1 MINRISLLILSLL
14 FSTEGLFGQSGLL
27 AGEWRDYISHRQAI
41 EMVYRDGVVY
51 TITRGGMFSYKHQ
64 TKEVRTFS
72 TIQQLHSTDPT
83 TIYHDEVSGIIF
95 IGFEDGTI
103 NYFKDPDDIRF
114 LTDIRRNNFFTQ
126 KQINGFAGDG
136 QRLYVATDFGI
147 VVYDLSNFL
156 TVFTIT
162 QLGENP
168 SKSPVSSISLN
179 NGKVWASLGDFGLYT
194 APTNS
199 INLSDPTVWQ
209 REDGQNGLPMIDALD
224 IASLGDEVF
233 VRVDTSVFKRNADGN
248 WDIDPYFGKRW
259 DYLTARNGAI
269 SASKNANT
277 RTRKLSGEERESNTL
292 GKILSSVV
300 VDDTV
305 FFGNNFN
312 GIHMLPGRMVPV
324 EEVVPAG
331 PYSNNCTR
339 IVAGNGEFYVAPKGH
354 DEAFNP
360 SADASGIFYY
370 NLTDGWTLLNKFQ
383 GTLPEDGLNER
394 FARAFYNESNRKAY
408 LGSFGQGVMVLENG
422 VPQATYNCENSGLSH
437 VTVDCDAGNDQNT
450 RVSGLAMDQNGVL
463 WVSMSFAQAP
473 LVAMKPDGS
482 WVQYPGN
489 RFVNANFID
498 MIVDDYGTKWILNR
512 KNGIQIFNEN
522 GTLEDFSD
530 DVNFRLTSGLN
541 QGFLPS
547 DNVLSIAKD
556 KDGFI
561 WVGSDIGVTVFFDP
575 FSISQ
580 GVRIDASCPVFNLR
594 CLLKDEQINAIAVDG
609 GNRKWMA
616 TNNGVFLVSEDGDEL
631 IANFTTENS
640 PLLSNKVL
648 DVTVDGS
655 TGEVF
660 FATDKGLISFQGD
673 ATEGAS
679 NCNDVLVY
687 PNPVFSQSFDGLITI
702 RGSSA
707 NSKVR
712 ITTVTGM
719 LVKEIEAQGGTA
731 TWDGFDLY
739 GNRVASGIYLALISR
754 DDGERACVGKFSI
767 INK

>member
-1 MINRISLLILSLL
+1 MIKRIIFLV
-14 FSTEGLFGQSGLL
+14 FSTVLISQVLVGQSGLL
-27 AGEWRDYISHRQAI
+27 IGEWRDYISHRQAL
-41 EMVYRDGVVY
+41 EMVYRDGVTY
-51 TITRGGMFSYKHQ
+51 TITRGGMFSYKHSTQ
-64 TKEVRTFS
+64 EIRTFS

-83 TIYHDEVSGIIF
+83 TIYHDEASGIIF

-103 NYFKDPDDIRF
+103 NYFSDPDDMRF

-126 KQINGFAGDG
+126 KRINSFSGDG
-136 QRLYVATDFGI
+136 NRLYVATDFGA

-162 QLGENP
+162 QVGENP
-168 SKSPVSSISLN
+168 SKSPARSINLSN
-179 NGKVWASLGDFGLYT
+179 EKVWISLGDFGMYS
-194 APTNS
+194 APINS
-199 INLSDPTVWQ
+199 LNLSDPSVWS
-209 REDGQNGLPMIDALD
+209 REDGQDGLPLIDALD

-233 VRVDTSVFKRNADGN
+233 VRVDTSVFKRNVDGQ
-248 WDIDPYFGKRW
+248 WAVDPYFGGLEW
-259 DYLTARNGAI
+259 DYLRGQQGAI
-269 SASKNANT
+269 TVSRNT
-277 RTRKLSGEERESNTL
+277 RTRSRKLSGEERESYTL
-292 GKILSSVV
+292 GRIFSSVV
-300 VDDTV
+300 VADTV
-305 FFGNNFN
+305 FFANNFN
-312 GIHMLPGRMVPV
+312 GIHLLPGKGVPV
-324 EEVVPAG
+324 QEVVPAG

-339 IVAGNGEFYVAPKGH
+339 VIANNGEFYVAPKGH

-360 SADASGIFYY
+360 LADASGIFYY
-370 NLTDGWTLLNKFQ
+370 NRTEGWTLLNKFQ

-394 FARAFYNESNRKAY
+394 FARAYYDANNGKAY
-408 LGSFGQGVMVLENG
+408 LGSWGQGVMVLEKG
-422 VPQATYNCENSGLSH
+422 VPVTSYNCENSGLSH
-437 VTVDCDAGNDQNT
+437 VSVECDANNNQNT
-450 RVSGLAMDQNGVL
+450 RVSGLGIDQNGLL

-473 LVAMKPDGS
+473 LVAMAPDGS
-482 WVQYPGN
+482 WTQFPGN
-489 RFVNANFID
+489 RFVNPNFID
-498 MIVDDYGTKWILNR
+498 MIIDDYGTKWILNR
-512 KNGIQIFNEN
+512 RNGIQIFNEN
-522 GTLEDFSD
+522 GTLNDFSD
-530 DVNFRLTSGLN
+530 DINFRLTSGLN

-575 FSISQ
+575 FSISRGQ
-580 GVRIDASCPVFNLR
+580 AVDASCPVFNLR

-616 TNNGVFLVSEDGDEL
+616 TNNGVFLVAEDGDEL
-631 IANFTTENS
+631 IANFTTANS

-648 DVTVDGS
+648 DVTVDGT

-679 NCNDVLVY
+679 RCNDVLVY
-687 PNPVFSQSFDGLITI
+687 PNPVFSSFDGLITI
-702 RGSSA
+702 KGSSA

-719 LVKEIEAQGGTA
+719 LVKELEAQGGTA
-731 TWDGFDLY
+731 TWDGIDLY
-739 GNRVASGIYLALISR
+739 GNKVASGIYLALISR